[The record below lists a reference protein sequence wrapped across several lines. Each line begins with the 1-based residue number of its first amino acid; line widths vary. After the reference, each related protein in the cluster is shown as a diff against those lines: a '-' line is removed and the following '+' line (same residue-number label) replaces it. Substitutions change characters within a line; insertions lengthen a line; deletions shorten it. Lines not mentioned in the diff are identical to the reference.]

1 MPRLSNDRTDDDKIY
16 LGVMRCPR
24 CDYESTV
31 TNVHRSC
38 PKTPADQGLICPV
51 WCYTHEIAHCEI
63 DPHTGKVVKWLGH
76 QAVVMEYSGF
86 VRKMAG
92 LTRRKR
98 RYIPKNADEEQKL
111 EVGWGVVF
119 DD

>member
-1 MPRLSNDRTDDDKIY
+1 MPRLSNDRADDDKIY
-16 LGVMRCPR
+16 LSIMKCPR
-24 CDYESTV
+24 CDYETTV
-31 TNVHRSC
+31 TNICRNC
-38 PKTPADQGLICPV
+38 PKTPADQGLTGPK
-51 WCYTHEIAHCEI
+51 WCYVHKQCHYIKDSKLEGVIHYT
-63 DPHTGKVVKWLGH
+63 GH
-76 QAVVMEYSGF
+76 QAVVMEYSGY

-111 EVGWGVVF
+111 EIGWGIVF